1 MPNLLVE
8 DIREALKTTDAK
20 VYYICNIMTQPG
32 ETDNYSVKD
41 HIDAIIKH
49 CGENIIDAVL
59 VNEEGVRKDFLL
71 KYYYEV
77 GAEQVILNKEEE
89 DEIKNMGIEVIK
101 GNFVTIKNED
111 LIRHDADL
119 ISKKVFEN
127 YKSGIC

>member
-1 MPNLLVE
+1 MPNLLVK

-101 GNFVTIKNED
+101 GSFVTIKNED
-111 LIRHDADL
+111 LIRHDADF